1 MSRPFLLERIA
12 LFVFTFLVVVY
23 IGIQISGW
31 RSGFFAYFLQTEKW
45 LELVFIL
52 AISFGITRILAMLLQ
67 WEYRVESGMRAPRKR
82 R

>member
-1 MSRPFLLERIA
+1 LLERTA

-23 IGIQISGW
+23 VGIQISGW
-31 RSGFFAYFLQTEKW
+31 RSGFFAYFLQAEKW
-45 LELVFIL
+45 LELVFLL
-52 AISFGITRILAMLLQ
+52 AISYAVTTILAKLLQ